1 MFYETLKLYSLQTT
15 KKTSDHSITKELIS
29 FRTFV
34 GFFWIAEKYF
44 LRKHTLSNIQDSTL
58 SLIIFF
64 FFSDREKV
72 TLVVKE
78 PTNPK
83 KLLSGS
89 TPFHMIS
96 RENNSFLQNRSFSFT
111 HFFLQTLIKTLGNG
125 VDRCCGFSV
134 IFQFKIFWVFFF

>member
-15 KKTSDHSITKELIS
+15 KKISDHSITKEFIS

-64 FFSDREKV
+64 FLVTEK
-72 TLVVKE
+72 K
-78 PTNPK
+78 
-83 KLLSGS
+83 
-89 TPFHMIS
+89 
-96 RENNSFLQNRSFSFT
+96 
-111 HFFLQTLIKTLGNG
+111 
-125 VDRCCGFSV
+125 
-134 IFQFKIFWVFFF
+134 

>member
-58 SLIIFF
+58 ALIIFF
-64 FFSDREKV
+64 FLVTEK
-72 TLVVKE
+72 K
-78 PTNPK
+78 
-83 KLLSGS
+83 
-89 TPFHMIS
+89 
-96 RENNSFLQNRSFSFT
+96 
-111 HFFLQTLIKTLGNG
+111 
-125 VDRCCGFSV
+125 
-134 IFQFKIFWVFFF
+134 